1 MLIVLICRVVLAGAI
16 TTIVVFIVN
25 QRSLIFMRLSRTS
38 TFSIDLDFQLSSGR
52 RSLSG
57 RIFLQSTS
65 FSGDEQT
72 TAPLHNTTP
81 QIGTQPHLP
90 TDQSPTTI
98 PQNSSETV
106 VDNHEV
112 RFDLEHL
119 PRTWEGLENRRQLP
133 PIAIISE
140 EVEEELEEIRTEEG
154 DYRPQR
160 RPRTPSTP
168 SFIYP
173 GFWESHSARS

>member
-1 MLIVLICRVVLAGAI
+1 
-16 TTIVVFIVN
+16 VFIVN
-25 QRSLIFMRLSRTS
+25 RRLLIFTRLSRTS
-38 TFSIDLDFQLSSGR
+38 TFSIDVDFRLSSGR

-57 RIFLQSTS
+57 RIFLQTTG
-65 FSGDEQT
+65 FSGDEQII
-72 TAPLHNTTP
+72 APSRNTTP
-81 QIGTQPHLP
+81 QINTQPHP
-90 TDQSPTTI
+90 QTAQSLTRI

-106 VDNHEV
+106 VDNHKV

-119 PRTWEGLENRRQLP
+119 PRTWEGLENRERLP

-140 EVEEELEEIRTEEG
+140 EIEEEVRTEEG
-154 DYRPQR
+154 DYHPQR
-160 RPRTPSTP
+160 QPRTPSTP

>member
-1 MLIVLICRVVLAGAI
+1 
-16 TTIVVFIVN
+16 
-25 QRSLIFMRLSRTS
+25 LIFTRVSRIS
-38 TFSIDLDFQLSSGR
+38 TFSIDLDFRLSSGR

-65 FSGDEQT
+65 FSGDEQI
-72 TAPLHNTTP
+72 TAPSHNTIL
-81 QIGTQPHLP
+81 QIGTPPHLQMV
-90 TDQSPTTI
+90 QSPTRT
-98 PQNSSETV
+98 PQNFSETI

-119 PRTWEGLENRRQLP
+119 PRTWEGLENRERLP

-140 EVEEELEEIRTEEG
+140 EFEEEVRTEEG

-160 RPRTPSTP
+160 QPRTPSTP

>member
-1 MLIVLICRVVLAGAI
+1 
-16 TTIVVFIVN
+16 VFIVN
-25 QRSLIFMRLSRTS
+25 RRSSIFTRLSHIS
-38 TFSIDLDFQLSSGR
+38 TFSIDVDFRLSSGR

-57 RIFLQSTS
+57 RIFLQTTG
-65 FSGDEQT
+65 FSGDEQI
-72 TAPLHNTTP
+72 TAPLHNTIPRIDTP
-81 QIGTQPHLP
+81 PHP
-90 TDQSPTTI
+90 QTAQSLTRI

-119 PRTWEGLENRRQLP
+119 PRTWEGLENRERLP

-140 EVEEELEEIRTEEG
+140 EFEEEVRTEEG

-173 GFWESHSARS
+173 GYWESHSTQS

>member
-1 MLIVLICRVVLAGAI
+1 M
-16 TTIVVFIVN
+16 IVVFIVN
-25 QRSLIFMRLSRTS
+25 RRSLIFTRVSRIS
-38 TFSIDLDFQLSSGR
+38 TFSIDLDFRLSSGR

-57 RIFLQSTS
+57 RIFLQSTN
-65 FSGDEQT
+65 FSGDEQI
-72 TAPLHNTTP
+72 TAPLHNTIP
-81 QIGTQPHLP
+81 QIGTPPHPQMAQLP
-90 TDQSPTTI
+90 TRTLP
-98 PQNSSETV
+98 NSSETI

-119 PRTWEGLENRRQLP
+119 PRTWEGLENRERLP

-140 EVEEELEEIRTEEG
+140 ELEEEVRTEEG

-173 GFWESHSARS
+173 GFWELHSARS

>member
-1 MLIVLICRVVLAGAI
+1 
-16 TTIVVFIVN
+16 VFIVN
-25 QRSLIFMRLSRTS
+25 QRSLIFTRLSHTS

-65 FSGDEQT
+65 FSGDEQI

-81 QIGTQPHLP
+81 QIDTQPHP
-90 TDQSPTTI
+90 QEVQSLTMI
-98 PQNSSETV
+98 PQNSSETIV
-106 VDNHEV
+106 NNHEV
-112 RFDLEHL
+112 QFNLEHL
-119 PRTWEGLENRRQLP
+119 PRTWEGLENCRRLP

-160 RPRTPSTP
+160 
-168 SFIYP
+168 
-173 GFWESHSARS
+173 

>member
-1 MLIVLICRVVLAGAI
+1 
-16 TTIVVFIVN
+16 
-25 QRSLIFMRLSRTS
+25 MRLLRIS
-38 TFSIDLDFQLSSGR
+38 TFSIDVDFRLSSGR
-52 RSLSG
+52 RSLSS
-57 RIFLQSTS
+57 RIFLQATG
-65 FSGDEQT
+65 FSGDEQI
-72 TAPLHNTTP
+72 TAPSCNTTP
-81 QIGTQPHLP
+81 QIDTQPHLQ
-90 TDQSPTTI
+90 TAQSPTTI
-98 PQNSSETV
+98 PQNSSETI

-119 PRTWEGLENRRQLP
+119 PRTWEGLENRRRLP

-140 EVEEELEEIRTEEG
+140 EVEEELEEEIRTEEG

-173 GFWESHSARS
+173 GFWESHSMRD

>member
-1 MLIVLICRVVLAGAI
+1 
-16 TTIVVFIVN
+16 VFIVN
-25 QRSLIFMRLSRTS
+25 RRSLISTSISRIS
-38 TFSIDLDFQLSSGR
+38 TYSIDVDFRLSSGR

-57 RIFLQSTS
+57 RIFLQATG
-65 FSGDEQT
+65 FSGDEQI
-72 TAPLHNTTP
+72 TAPSRNTTP
-81 QIGTQPHLP
+81 QIDTQPHPLTAP
-90 TDQSPTTI
+90 SLTRI

-106 VDNHEV
+106 VDNHEI

-119 PRTWEGLENRRQLP
+119 PRTWEGLENRERLP

-140 EVEEELEEIRTEEG
+140 EVKEEIRTEEG

-168 SFIYP
+168 SFINAE
-173 GFWESHSARS
+173 FWESHTARS